1 MEDLVKELNNHGAI
15 NTQEVYNLMNKYS
28 NDKIKVSKEQ
38 IDILVKILDIDGR
51 FLSKLRFRVHWEKI
65 VFRSFE

>member
-1 MEDLVKELNNHGAI
+1 MEDLVKELNSHGAI
-15 NTQEVYNLMNKYS
+15 NTQEVYNLINKYS

-51 FLSKLRFRVHWEKI
+51 FLCKNRFRVH
-65 VFRSFE
+65 